1 MDRFSILFTRF
12 LAVLTVLVS
21 LASPSFAF
29 GELLGIGS
37 RDQVTNLNRKLGGQI
52 LDFTNNHDG
61 DHRLQSAALNEKRDL
76 YVYLPPGYDG
86 EKQFP
91 GVLFLHGLGHD
102 EKKFLDVVPMFD
114 DAIRSGKLPPVI
126 IVAPDGSVTGKPSLF
141 NAGSFYINSKAGRFA
156 DHVMD
161 EVWPFA
167 KRTFTIRPER
177 DAHVI
182 CGASMGGFGAFNLAF
197 KNRQEF
203 GHIVGLMPPLN
214 LRYCDCDG
222 RYLAA
227 YDPNCVGLRTIE
239 RRNEVVGRFYG
250 VVLIRS
256 RRMMDP
262 IVGRLNPDATAF
274 IANENPF
281 EMLTNYNIKP
291 GEFNMFI
298 GYGKKDEFNIDAE
311 IEHFLDEAARKG
323 ISADV
328 VVLPEGKHNIKTA
341 IEMFPP
347 LTVWLTDKL
356 SKYTPPGYALSPVA
370 ATPPNTRGFGPLVRV
385 RESLSPAKALR
396 ATLP

>member
-1 MDRFSILFTRF
+1 MDRFSILLTRCF
-12 LAVLTVLVS
+12 AALTILVY

-29 GELLGIGS
+29 GELLGLGS
-37 RDQVTNLNRKLGGQI
+37 SDQVTNLNKKLGGQI
-52 LDFTNNHDG
+52 LDFTNNHDS
-61 DHRLQSAALNEKRDL
+61 DRRIHSTALNEKRDL

-86 EKQFP
+86 QKQFP
-91 GVLFLHGLGHD
+91 GALFLHGLGHD
-102 EKKFLDVVPMFD
+102 EKKFLDIIPLFD
-114 DAIRSGKLPPVI
+114 DAVRNGKLPPMI
-126 IVAPDGSVTGKPSLF
+126 IASPDGSVSGKPSLF
-141 NAGSFYINSKAGRFA
+141 NAGSFYINSNAGRFG
-156 DHVMD
+156 DHIMD

-197 KNRQEF
+197 KHRQEF

-214 LRYCDCDG
+214 LRYCDCNG
-222 RYLAA
+222 RYLSE
-227 YDPNCVGLRTIE
+227 YDPNCVGLRTID

-250 VVLIRS
+250 VILIRS

-281 EMLTNYNIKP
+281 EMLTSRAIKP

-298 GYGKKDEFNIDAE
+298 AYGKKDEFNINAE
-311 IEHFLDEAARKG
+311 IEHFLDEASRKG

-328 VVLPEGKHNIKTA
+328 CVLPEGRHNIKTA

-347 LTVWLTDKL
+347 MAMWLTDKV
-356 SKYTPPGYALSPVA
+356 SKYTPPGYNLSPVV
-370 ATPPNTRGFGPLVRV
+370 ATQPNPRAFGPLVRV
-385 RESLSPAKALR
+385 RESLSPAKTLR